1 MFSILD
7 SDTIFSGDGHYLNR
21 VVSSRMKSIHG
32 LAISASIKLFNII
45 DVISLV
51 STEQLVDCIF
61 LSNMLYEKQVKL
73 ISQEND

>member
-1 MFSILD
+1 M
-7 SDTIFSGDGHYLNR
+7 N
-21 VVSSRMKSIHG
+21 SIHG

-51 STEQLVDCIF
+51 STEQVVDCVF

-73 ISQEND
+73 ISQENEWKQCRLLSEFFHFRHA